1 MSNSPYPTSPL
12 AGRILQPQ
20 AKPALKRP
28 DNHMV
33 GAVLCTLF
41 CFMPFGIVAIVK
53 ASNVDSAWAAGDYE
67 RAYLDSVSAKKWI
80 NRSVLISIIPLV
92 IALCIGVAGAH

>member
-12 AGRILQPQ
+12 AGSILQPQ

-67 RAYLDSVSAKKWI
+67 RAYLDSASARKWI
-80 NRSVLISIIPLV
+80 NWSVIISIIPFGIVL
-92 IALCIGVAGAH
+92 IAFLAGAH